1 MLLLLPLLLPLA
13 AATCDRQSRY
23 KERKETDTKNAA
35 RAAHNATRAAN
46 QCMATSSSTLKWAGL
61 LELQPYLPKVGR
73 SAHRRVSQQVHGHL
87 AL

>member
-1 MLLLLPLLLPLA
+1 M
-13 AATCDRQSRY
+13 

-35 RAAHNATRAAN
+35 RAAHNATHAAT
-46 QCMATSSSTLKWAGL
+46 QSMATSSNTLKWDGL

-73 SAHRRVSQQVHGHL
+73 SARPRVSQQVHGHL